1 MLILPLEVA
10 LLELTSRI
18 LLCDCVREALI
29 SRTVTSA
36 ITFQPA
42 VDTWTGVSD
51 NVYVTNSLHSMGQ
64 SPSWEAPQLVGKFLA
79 FYETRRF
86 ITEFKQSVTFP
97 YPHPE
102 EPSPNPVIPCLQGTR
117 TWTTS
122 TLQSSKMSPFFR
134 YPYQS
139 PACVVL
145 LSHACR
151 IPRPSHALWL

>member
-1 MLILPLEVA
+1 MLILPVEVA

-29 SRTVTSA
+29 SRTVSSA

-42 VDTWTGVSD
+42 VDTWTGLSD

-86 ITEFKQSVTFP
+86 ITEFK
-97 YPHPE
+97 H
-102 EPSPNPVIPCLQGTR
+102 R
-117 TWTTS
+117 
-122 TLQSSKMSPFFR
+122 SPF
-134 YPYQS
+134 PILTQKN
-139 PACVVL
+139 PAQTLPFHAFKAHVHTQL
-145 LSHACR
+145 LHFSLPRCHLSSG
-151 IPRPSHALWL
+151 IPTKALHALFSSPMHAAFPAHLMLFD